1 MSHHVHPTEFLG
13 TQGASTALAAGLETP
28 LQPRAAAAAGFGAG
42 TQLTVLGQPKASPTV
57 HLFPPSSDE
66 ITAKSKATLVCLLGD
81 FYPRSVGEVHV
92 APILMHPARYIHWA
106 LPSLSI
112 HWGPPSCL
120 IHPTISTGAP
130 LSWHID
136 QGTSI
141 PQQLSRH
148 LSPDMFTL
156 PRPSRHLCPT
166 MSIPPS
172 SWGHRPRAAAGADAF
187 GAGTQLTVLGQPK
200 ASPTVHLFP
209 PSSDEIT
216 AKSKAT
222 LVCLLGD
229 FYPGAADVVW
239 KVDGA
244 VRSSGVETTRP
255 QRQQSNNK
263 YMASSYLTLSAA
275 DWKSHE
281 TYTCEVTHD
290 GKKIEKVLKRS
301 ECSS

>member
-1 MSHHVHPTEFLG
+1 MGSAEAECEAGHEQCGKAPPQLG
-13 TQGASTALAAGLETP
+13 SEAGQELCIAAKVKRE
-28 LQPRAAAAAGFGAG
+28 
-42 TQLTVLGQPKASPTV
+42 
-57 HLFPPSSDE
+57 H
-66 ITAKSKATLVCLLGD
+66 
-81 FYPRSVGEVHV
+81 
-92 APILMHPARYIHWA
+92 
-106 LPSLSI
+106 
-112 HWGPPSCL
+112 
-120 IHPTISTGAP
+120 
-130 LSWHID
+130 
-136 QGTSI
+136 
-141 PQQLSRH
+141 
-148 LSPDMFTL
+148 
-156 PRPSRHLCPT
+156 
-166 MSIPPS
+166 
-172 SWGHRPRAAAGADAF
+172 
-187 GAGTQLTVLGQPK
+187 GQPK

-244 VRSSGVETTRP
+244 VKSSGVETTRP